1 MLCELAVWGNIWIT
15 WSALS
20 ILGLSFILLFSGS
33 VFWRYYWA
41 PTYEQWVHKTNPVYP
56 SPEKV
61 RDEVLQTLKG
71 LVTATFCP
79 SLALFLAQRGVSQ
92 GYCGV
97 GDHGW
102 GYLAATFVMSWIF
115 IDFFEF
121 FYHHLGHTHAAF
133 WAQHKAHHVFFNPSP
148 FAVIADDFVDQ
159 FVRSSP
165 LLFLPMIVPIN
176 IDMLFFMFGLL
187 FYGYGTFLHWGYEST
202 VLDAHNPVC
211 NTAYQHYYHHAQ
223 SHMNKAMYTG
233 FFFKIWDQLFGT
245 VSSLPCVC
253 AKCEASRGNRSKEL
267 WAKVPKPD
275 YSPLL
280 KMSFWMEAFSTNA
293 ATVKTA

>member
-1 MLCELAVWGNIWIT
+1 
-15 WSALS
+15 
-20 ILGLSFILLFSGS
+20 
-33 VFWRYYWA
+33 
-41 PTYEQWVHKTNPVYP
+41 VYP

-115 IDFFEF
+115 IDFFEVTCMLVWKSTASCTPGSLDPLLQF

-159 FVRSSP
+159 FVRS
-165 LLFLPMIVPIN
+165 
-176 IDMLFFMFGLL
+176 
-187 FYGYGTFLHWGYEST
+187 
-202 VLDAHNPVC
+202 
-211 NTAYQHYYHHAQ
+211 
-223 SHMNKAMYTG
+223 
-233 FFFKIWDQLFGT
+233 
-245 VSSLPCVC
+245 
-253 AKCEASRGNRSKEL
+253 
-267 WAKVPKPD
+267 
-275 YSPLL
+275 
-280 KMSFWMEAFSTNA
+280 
-293 ATVKTA
+293 